1 MSPLQTGRPALAE
14 GDAVATADTRVSEQ
28 QGFAAWLRERD
39 MQTLAIRG
47 AALVILLYACVAV
60 DGFGTVDNV
69 KSLLQS
75 VSLIGIAAVG
85 TAFVTISGNYFML
98 SVGAT
103 TAVSTIVFAKSLS
116 LGLPLAL
123 VVTLGAGAVGGLVQG
138 AAVGLLNTNPIV
150 TTIAASSLVLGV
162 GQIVSGGLTVNA
174 DSTSADV
181 LNNTVFD
188 VLPVRVLIFFAVAL
202 VAHALMQKTRFG
214 REVRLTG
221 SNREAAELA
230 GLRVRRVI
238 VLAFVLAA
246 AAAALSGA
254 LLAAEASQGNL
265 RLGATFDFDVIAAVL
280 VGGVLVTGGRGS
292 IIDAAFGAVFIG
304 MVGNILIVSGQPYE
318 LQLVAK
324 GAIVILSIALAAL
337 ASRRRR

>member
-1 MSPLQTGRPALAE
+1 MSQLGTSPTLAE
-14 GDAVATADTRVSEQ
+14 GDAAAVDTRVREQ
-28 QGFAAWLRERD
+28 RGALAWLRARD
-39 MQTLAIRG
+39 AQTLAIRS
-47 AALVILLYACVAV
+47 AAVVILLYACVAV
-60 DGFGTVDNV
+60 HGFGTVDNI

-75 VSLIGIAAVG
+75 VALIGIAAVG

-103 TAVSTIVFAKSLS
+103 TAVSTIVFAKALA

-123 VVTLGAGAVGGLVQG
+123 VVTISAGALAGLVQG

-150 TTIAASSLVLGV
+150 TTIAGSSLILGV

-174 DSTSADV
+174 RGSANALNSTIGDA
-181 LNNTVFD
+181 
-188 VLPVRVLIFFAVAL
+188 LPVRVLIFFGIAL
-202 VAHALMQKTRFG
+202 AAHLLMQRSRFG

-230 GLRVRRVI
+230 GMRVRYVI

-246 AAAALSGA
+246 AAAAISGA

-280 VGGVLVTGGRGS
+280 VGGVAVAGGRGS

-318 LQLVAK
+318 IQLVAR
-324 GAIVILSIALAAL
+324 GAIVLLSIALAAL
-337 ASRRRR
+337 ASWRRR